1 MGTLKK
7 SSNRHFGLVDLFTYG
22 VVDRLFVYVCPINS
36 RSSLARYSISTK
48 TKSPPKS
55 PPNILKCPYTVLT
68 SCNRMIKTISY
79 TILFLICI
87 KVEV

>member
-55 PPNILKCPYTVLT
+55 PPNILKCPYTV
-68 SCNRMIKTISY
+68 
-79 TILFLICI
+79 ILVWLNFGALD
-87 KVEV
+87 